1 MNHKFRYPIPTQ
13 PGYHIPDR
21 LHAPRGKPLKQGH
34 KQLMKAIIFDCD
46 GVLVNSETL
55 TAIAYKRVY
64 ARHGLTIAPKAFS
77 AMLGMKQ
84 TDILA
89 NLRGEEGGLLPAEA
103 SGELTEEIL
112 SLLGQKVRH
121 TPGLTTFMD
130 RLDLPYCVASSSD
143 VPRIRLSLATAGI
156 LDRFDG
162 RIFSSSM
169 VANGK
174 PAPDLFL
181 LAAERLGVDP
191 GDCVVFEDSVAGV
204 TAAVAAGMTPIGYI
218 GGEHLPRGHDSKLR
232 AAGAREIIQ
241 DWHAA
246 ESFLKRG
253 IRS

>member
-1 MNHKFRYPIPTQ
+1 
-13 PGYHIPDR
+13 
-21 LHAPRGKPLKQGH
+21 
-34 KQLMKAIIFDCD
+34 MKAVIFDCD

-55 TAIAYKRVY
+55 TAIAYERVY
-64 ARHGLTIAPKAFS
+64 ARHGLTIAPSAFS

-84 TDILA
+84 TYILA
-89 NLRGEEGGLLPAEA
+89 TLRSEEGGLLPAEA

-121 TPGLTTFMD
+121 TPGLPAFME

-156 LDRFDG
+156 LDRFEG

-181 LAAERLGVDP
+181 LAAEQMGVAP

-204 TAAVAAGMTPIGYI
+204 TAAVAAGMPAVGYI
-218 GGEHLPRGHDSKLR
+218 GGGHLSPGHDSKLR
-232 AAGAREIIQ
+232 AAGAREIVS
-241 DWHAA
+241 DWRAA
-246 ESFLKRG
+246 ERFLTG
-253 IRS
+253 ETRS